1 MSILEN
7 VFLLW
12 WTVSVSDQ
20 KTRTV
25 HARIQIV
32 LPGVQATIQSETGKR
47 WVERVLSITAQ
58 VDWID
63 NFQYGFAWQTFGVLR
78 EGKTS
83 LCSQCPIQFGHL
95 LRTPGE
101 SQPEWDPALLFR
113 KIDFGLMYQQ
123 FCMVASITNFFDK
136 KLYLPS
142 AALPFSCL
150 TNGKIQSVSNCF
162 FLTEFVQEN
171 TFILQWAGGRQHLGM
186 RDGKR
191 RKFHRWKLDMIIP
204 GIHTSHYLPGFWS
217 DSDAL
222 LWSWHI
228 ENAFLGEHLSPGI
241 FYNVNIT
248 TLEAS
253 TTLSIGSLSKS
264 SLTPVSIL
272 LSPYNQALFWHLH

>member
-1 MSILEN
+1 
-7 VFLLW
+7 
-12 WTVSVSDQ
+12 
-20 KTRTV
+20 
-25 HARIQIV
+25 
-32 LPGVQATIQSETGKR
+32 
-47 WVERVLSITAQ
+47 
-58 VDWID
+58 
-63 NFQYGFAWQTFGVLR
+63 
-78 EGKTS
+78 
-83 LCSQCPIQFGHL
+83 
-95 LRTPGE
+95 
-101 SQPEWDPALLFR
+101 
-113 KIDFGLMYQQ
+113 MYQQ

-222 LWSWHI
+222 VVVLTYRKCI
-228 ENAFLGEHLSPGI
+228 LRRAFIPWDFLQCQYHNP
-241 FYNVNIT
+241 
-248 TLEAS
+248 
-253 TTLSIGSLSKS
+253 GSLNYLINRKFEQIFLDTCLNTS
-264 SLTPVSIL
+264 VSIQPSIIL
-272 LSPYNQALFWHLH
+272 TLALVWLNWNPIINCFIILCVFPSGF